1 MDNKTFSGKPATEEE
16 QIEFNSED
24 LAQIFNYPSIG
35 QLFDD
40 SDSQAVEKFLSRL
53 AATRENLE
61 RIIRYGKRDEADRA
75 EKAARAV
82 RITADFLKTLQ
93 TMRLEQNK

>member
-1 MDNKTFSGKPATEEE
+1 MENETLSGKSAENES
-16 QIEFNSED
+16 EFNAED

-40 SDSQAVEKFLSRL
+40 SDPQRLEVFRSRL
-53 AATRENLE
+53 SNTRENLE
-61 RIIRYGKRDEADRA
+61 RVIRYGNRDEADRA

-82 RITADFLKTLQ
+82 IITLDFLDRLQ
-93 TMRLEQNK
+93 KMRLEQK

>member
-1 MDNKTFSGKPATEEE
+1 MENKTFSGKPAIEEE

-40 SDSQAVEKFLSRL
+40 SDSQGIEKFLSRL
-53 AATRENLE
+53 AGTRENLE
-61 RIIRYGKRDEADRA
+61 RVIRYGNRAEADRA

-82 RITADFLKTLQ
+82 RITTDFLKTLQ
-93 TMRLEQNK
+93 TMRLDQNK